1 MLVRL
6 TAQAQIPEF
15 VRACGYEHVFGSRAL
30 TALRAYGLED
40 DRARFYLC
48 KDQNGPAAALY
59 EANSVLTVSARPDA
73 ASEPVAELARE
84 TRVGEIDTNWAQ
96 CSALQTLLGGTT
108 ESSYYMV
115 YRGGA
120 FEKSFPDIGPGNPET
135 VFSIFQRS
143 HVYYRTHL
151 RFDTW
156 AGDARQKL
164 DRGLMELYQLTV
176 DGQAVATGSI
186 ASEDDECGVIA
197 AVAVVPEYRHQ
208 GLGKRITR
216 FLAKRIMEKGKTPRL
231 ISGYDEVAELYRQVG
246 FETCGRWGEL
256 YLSMEERFL

>member
-84 TRVGEIDTNWAQ
+84 TRVG
-96 CSALQTLLGGTT
+96 
-108 ESSYYMV
+108 
-115 YRGGA
+115 
-120 FEKSFPDIGPGNPET
+120 
-135 VFSIFQRS
+135 
-143 HVYYRTHL
+143 
-151 RFDTW
+151 
-156 AGDARQKL
+156 GDR
-164 DRGLMELYQLTV
+164 YQL
-176 DGQAVATGSI
+176 GAVFR
-186 ASEDDECGVIA
+186 A
-197 AVAVVPEYRHQ
+197 ADAFGRDH
-208 GLGKRITR
+208 R
-216 FLAKRIMEKGKTPRL
+216 
-231 ISGYDEVAELYRQVG
+231 ELV
-246 FETCGRWGEL
+246 L
-256 YLSMEERFL
+256 YGIQRRRV

>member
-115 YRGGA
+115 YRGA
-120 FEKSFPDIGPGNPET
+120 RL
-135 VFSIFQRS
+135 RS
-143 HVYYRTHL
+143 PFRT
-151 RFDTW
+151 
-156 AGDARQKL
+156 
-164 DRGLMELYQLTV
+164 
-176 DGQAVATGSI
+176 S
-186 ASEDDECGVIA
+186 
-197 AVAVVPEYRHQ
+197 VPEIRKRYFPFCSAAMCITGHIC
-208 GLGKRITR
+208 GLTPGPEMRGKSWTG
-216 FLAKRIMEKGKTPRL
+216 A
-231 ISGYDEVAELYRQVG
+231 
-246 FETCGRWGEL
+246 
-256 YLSMEERFL
+256 